1 MHTCQACK
9 HALPADAGKIEC
21 FERARSQLMRAGVLR
36 CKSIDI
42 DATDR
47 ANQAVHS
54 ADGQFFSAYRI
65 SLYLMLQGIDK
76 TNGLAVLK

>member
-1 MHTCQACK
+1 M
-9 HALPADAGKIEC
+9 
-21 FERARSQLMRAGVLR
+21 FRARAQPIDVRAGVLR

-47 ANQAVHS
+47 AYQAVHS

>member
-1 MHTCQACK
+1 M
-9 HALPADAGKIEC
+9 
-21 FERARSQLMRAGVLR
+21 FRARAQPIDVRAGVLPLLR

-54 ADGQFFSAYRI
+54 ADGQVFSAYRI

-76 TNGLAVLK
+76 TNGLAVLI

>member
-1 MHTCQACK
+1 M
-9 HALPADAGKIEC
+9 
-21 FERARSQLMRAGVLR
+21 FRARAQPIDVRAGVLR

-47 ANQAVHS
+47 ENQAVHS
-54 ADGQFFSAYRI
+54 ADSHFLSAYRI
-65 SLYLMLQGIDK
+65 LLYLMLQGIGK